1 MKRFIFAVLAGIVT
15 GMLVVTLGDMANHA
29 MFPMPPG
36 VDYRNEPAFKL
47 WLQVAPTGMFA
58 MLAATWLVAA
68 YAAGLVA
75 GHFGGARPFR
85 CALIAGAVM
94 MAATVASLFA
104 LPHPAWLALPPL
116 LQLPM
121 AWLGA
126 RTVRK

>member
-1 MKRFIFAVLAGIVT
+1 MEAE
-15 GMLVVTLGDMANHA
+15 
-29 MFPMPPG
+29 PG
-36 VDYRNEPAFKL
+36 RVGFSCSSQL
-47 WLQVAPTGMFA
+47 WLQIAPMGMFF
-58 MLAATWLVAA
+58 MLAATWLLAAFASGAVAA
-68 YAAGLVA
+68 RIARAGAV
-75 GHFGGARPFR
+75 R

-126 RTVRK
+126 RAVRLRVSA